1 MAEDEMVECHHWSM
15 DISFNQ
21 LQETVMDREAWCAKV
36 HVVTELDTTE
46 PMNNNN
52 NIFSDL

>member
-1 MAEDEMVECHHWSM
+1 MAEDEIVECHHWSM